1 MRFYISIITMILWPI
16 IPVFWIITHGFPKF
30 VKKLQSYVYPFSFM
44 VYMPFA
50 LLIYIYRDIILSV
63 SLQLSESLR
72 YIGIA
77 LFIIGILLHIW
88 TIKLL
93 GFYGITGKPEVLQ
106 DKNMKLVFKGPF
118 CIIRHPTY
126 LAHTLILIGIFMFTG
141 YLALLILSILDFM
154 IVSVIIIP
162 LEERELLE
170 RFGDDYKRYVKNV
183 KRKIIPYIF

>member
-1 MRFYISIITMILWPI
+1 
-16 IPVFWIITHGFPKF
+16 
-30 VKKLQSYVYPFSFM
+30 
-44 VYMPFA
+44 
-50 LLIYIYRDIILSV
+50 
-63 SLQLSESLR
+63 
-72 YIGIA
+72 
-77 LFIIGILLHIW
+77 LHIW

-126 LAHTLILIGIFMFTG
+126 LAHTLIFIGIFMFTG

-170 RFGDDYKRYVKNV
+170 RFGDDYKRYVNNV

>member
-1 MRFYISIITMILWPI
+1 M
-16 IPVFWIITHGFPKF
+16 
-30 VKKLQSYVYPFSFM
+30 
-44 VYMPFA
+44 
-50 LLIYIYRDIILSV
+50 
-63 SLQLSESLR
+63 
-72 YIGIA
+72 
-77 LFIIGILLHIW
+77 HIW

-106 DKNMKLVFKGPF
+106 DKNMKLVLKGPF
-118 CIIRHPTY
+118 YIIRHPTY
-126 LAHTLILIGIFMFTG
+126 LAHTLIFIGIFMFTG

-162 LEERELLE
+162 LEEMELLE